1 MPASK
6 HDKEHYRKQ
15 HAPWSKPH
23 CQHLQKAIKPN
34 FSHWWVEREKL
45 GLKKLINKND
55 TLKADPQSAQS
66 AVCMHG
72 LRFNMTDREREV
84 VKMGKETCATG
95 RVGGC
100 VAGNSDWSIKRPM
113 FFHDN
118 IIKFIT

>member
-6 HDKEHYRKQ
+6 HGKEHYRKQ
-15 HAPWSKPH
+15 HALR
-23 CQHLQKAIKPN
+23 QHLQKAIKPN

-66 AVCMHG
+66 AVCMYA

-100 VAGNSDWSIKRPM
+100 FASNSDWSIKRPM